1 MARGIEQAAIV
12 PVQDGESV
20 IALEAIWLAP
30 PRAAREADA
39 DEPAPVAV
47 VAAPHPSYG
56 GSLDNPVVTELAHAL
71 RGCGAGT
78 LRFNWRGV
86 GASQGDISP
95 DVEQAATDFTAAL
108 DHVDEGQPLIGAGY
122 SFGAATA
129 MRVALRD
136 PRVRALVLVAAPI
149 RMLQALPI
157 DELRVP
163 VLFIA
168 GTRDTF
174 APRAEIDALL
184 RDLPG
189 ARVEWLGG
197 IDHFFGIGLGE
208 LAAAL
213 REQLPGH
220 VVRGG

>member
-12 PVQDGESV
+12 PVQDGESML
-20 IALEAIWLAP
+20 ALEAVWLAP
-30 PRAAREADA
+30 PAASREADA
-39 DEPAPVAV
+39 PTPLAV

-56 GSLDNPVVTELAHAL
+56 GSLDNPVVTEIAHAL

-86 GASQGDISP
+86 GASQGEVSA
-95 DVEQAATDFTAAL
+95 DVEQAAADFTAAL
-108 DHVDEGQPLIGAGY
+108 DHVDQGGPLIGAGY

-129 MRVALRD
+129 VRVALRD
-136 PRVRALVLVAAPI
+136 PRVRALVLVAAPA
-149 RMLQALPI
+149 RMLAVLPL
-157 DELRVP
+157 DALRVP
-163 VLFIA
+163 VLFTA
-168 GTRDTF
+168 GTRDSY

-189 ARVEWLGG
+189 ARIEWLGG

-213 REQLPGH
+213 REHLPH
-220 VVRGG
+220 VVRV